1 MTPPEAKRSGLAQA
15 SAPSPC
21 TPTAMSCISPS
32 VMPWSSASCCAA
44 FTCSAAIHCSQR
56 LNSNRSW
63 CSSTSWRTAGS
74 SMVFSKNQR
83 FSPHGAPH
91 TSKHRHHVAKESRSG
106 PAVVLKCS
114 NSSSRLLLRPA
125 SKIRRSAGR
134 LASHAALMSIGVDSS
149 LRAATE
155 SCSASTC
162 ARTSAGSVAYS
173 GISCGRMYVTLRNRR
188 DSGRYGDGSSG
199 GIGAPA

>member
-1 MTPPEAKRSGLAQA
+1 
-15 SAPSPC
+15 
-21 TPTAMSCISPS
+21 MSCISPS

-83 FSPHGAPH
+83 FSPRGAPH

-134 LASHAALMSIGVDSS
+134 FGLPRRVDVHRGRFVVVRGHRIMQRIH
-149 LRAATE
+149 LRAHVGRQCGIFGDILR
-155 SCSASTC
+155 SDVRH
-162 ARTSAGSVAYS
+162 AR
-173 GISCGRMYVTLRNRR
+173 
-188 DSGRYGDGSSG
+188 
-199 GIGAPA
+199 GIGAIPVDTAMAQAAESARRRESG

>member
-1 MTPPEAKRSGLAQA
+1 MCYKSIIKYRILPL
-15 SAPSPC
+15 
-21 TPTAMSCISPS
+21 
-32 VMPWSSASCCAA
+32 
-44 FTCSAAIHCSQR
+44 
-56 LNSNRSW
+56 LDRSW

-134 LASHAALMSIGVDSS
+134 LASHAALMSIGGRFVVARGHRIMQRIH
-149 LRAATE
+149 LRAHVGRRVCIFGGYPAAG
-155 SCSASTC
+155 C
-162 ARTSAGSVAYS
+162 TS
-173 GISCGRMYVTLRNRR
+173 R
-188 DSGRYGDGSSG
+188 
-199 GIGAPA
+199 